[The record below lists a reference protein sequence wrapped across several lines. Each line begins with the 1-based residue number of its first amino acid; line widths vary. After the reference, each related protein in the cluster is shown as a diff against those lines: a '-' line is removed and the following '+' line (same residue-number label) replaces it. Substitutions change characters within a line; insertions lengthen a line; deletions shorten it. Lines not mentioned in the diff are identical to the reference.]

1 MLLYVR
7 RFVDVLLGF
16 LLTAFPG
23 CTASWIRD
31 REKMLVLLV
40 QCHLCHITALEDNM
54 TKAGKFWVGPSRGK
68 SVICFFL
75 GHRSKDG
82 VTYRFTGAPPNRVQY
97 LLKYSDGS
105 RNMAL
110 MYSICVLATKDIVT
124 SSVQD
129 QGVYT
134 RRLLISQ

>member
-1 MLLYVR
+1 MYSI
-7 RFVDVLLGF
+7 VD
-16 LLTAFPG
+16 TKP
-23 CTASWIRD
+23 
-31 REKMLVLLV
+31 RENARTLSTTV
-40 QCHLCHITALEDNM
+40 QCHLCHITALVDNM
-54 TKAGKFWVGPSRGK
+54 TEAGILWVGPSRGK
-68 SVICFFL
+68 SVIGFFL

-82 VTYRFTGAPPNRVQY
+82 ATYRFTGAPPNRVQY
-97 LLKYSDGS
+97 LLKHSDGP

-124 SSVQD
+124 SSAQD